1 MPECA
6 VCITMKSI
14 DVNAL
19 SSTQPHI
26 VQFLREQRFLETST
40 TSTTITKNK
49 TMHMGMCEREA
60 FKVTKDNKHI
70 CLSPITDS
78 KNNTKISN

>member
-19 SSTQPHI
+19 SSTQPHM
-26 VQFLREQRFLETST
+26 VQFLREQRFLENNT
-40 TSTTITKNK
+40 TVKKNK
-49 TMHMGMCEREA
+49 TTHMGMCEREA
-60 FKVTKDNKHI
+60 FRVTKDNKHI